1 MGTFAADCCPNRYVM
16 QGNAGNNMT
25 GTGMQGIQGTLLAL
39 IAAAGL
45 VFAAA
50 MAQVM
55 AQEPEQAQDPAGHQD
70 TIPEDS
76 AEQSSDGE
84 AGAVDE
90 GAVDPDLD
98 DSDLD
103 DQTYESDDDIFV
115 PSEEIPADEP
125 IPFPSDI

>member
-1 MGTFAADCCPNRYVM
+1 M
-16 QGNAGNNMT
+16 QEK
-25 GTGMQGIQGTLLAL
+25 QGRILVL

-50 MAQVM
+50 MAQET
-55 AQEPEQAQDPAGHQD
+55 QEEDPAGQED
-70 TIPEDS
+70 AVPEDS
-76 AEQSSDGE
+76 AEQDSDGE
-84 AGAVDE
+84 APSVDE
-90 GAVDPDLD
+90 SAVDPDLD

-103 DQTYESDDDIFV
+103 DPTYESDDDIFV

>member
-1 MGTFAADCCPNRYVM
+1 M
-16 QGNAGNNMT
+16 QGL
-25 GTGMQGIQGTLLAL
+25 QGTILAL

-45 VFAAA
+45 AFAA
-50 MAQVM
+50 VM
-55 AQEPEQAQDPAGHQD
+55 AQEPEEGQDPAGQQQD
-70 TIPEDS
+70 TIPEDP
-76 AEQSSDGE
+76 AEENSDGG

-90 GAVDPDLD
+90 VAVDPDLD

-103 DQTYESDDDIFV
+103 DQTYESVDDVFV

>member
-1 MGTFAADCCPNRYVM
+1 M
-16 QGNAGNNMT
+16 QGK
-25 GTGMQGIQGTLLAL
+25 QGRILAL

-45 VFAAA
+45 VFAGA
-50 MAQVM
+50 MAQETQGQDTAGQEDAVPEDA
-55 AQEPEQAQDPAGHQD
+55 AQE
-70 TIPEDS
+70 
-76 AEQSSDGE
+76 SSEGR
-84 AGAVDE
+84 ALPGDE
-90 GAVDPDLD
+90 GAVAPDLD

>member
-1 MGTFAADCCPNRYVM
+1 
-16 QGNAGNNMT
+16 MT
-25 GTGMQGIQGTLLAL
+25 GTGMQGIQGTIIAL

-45 VFAAA
+45 AFAAV

-55 AQEPEQAQDPAGHQD
+55 AQEPEQGQDPAGQQD

-76 AEQSSDGE
+76 AEESSDGE

-90 GAVDPDLD
+90 AAVDPDLD